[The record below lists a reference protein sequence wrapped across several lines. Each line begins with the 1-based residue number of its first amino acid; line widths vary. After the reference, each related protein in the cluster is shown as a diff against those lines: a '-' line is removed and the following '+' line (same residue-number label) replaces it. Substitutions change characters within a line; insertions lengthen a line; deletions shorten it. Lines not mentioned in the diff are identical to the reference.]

1 MGLRQD
7 FVKGMVDILGKTQ
20 FRYGSYKSQPPTPYG
35 LYIRTQSANTIADD
49 HVYAKANI
57 YLIRLVTDEKDFDLE
72 LKIEDMMDELEIAY
86 DVATEEDIEEEKVH
100 VTEWEVKL
108 YER

>member
-7 FVKGMVDILGKTQ
+7 FVTKMVEILGKGQ
-20 FRYGSYKSQPPTPYG
+20 FRYGSYKSQPTTPYG
-35 LYIRTQSANTIADD
+35 LYVRTQSANTIADD
-49 HVYAKANI
+49 HVWYKANI

-72 LKIEDMMDELEIAY
+72 EKIEDMMDELEIPY
-86 DVATEEDIEEEKVH
+86 DVMTEEDLTDEKVH
-100 VTEWEVKL
+100 CTEWEVKL